1 MSRVAVTVPASTA
14 NLGPG
19 FDCLSLALER
29 HNDLELEVGGKGL
42 RFEIE
47 GEGADCLPR
56 DYSNL
61 IVRAILRVF
70 AELGLPSP
78 GLSLRAV
85 NRIPVGSGLGS
96 SAAAIVAGLAVANAV
111 SGSQLS
117 KERLLRLAY
126 ELDGHADN
134 VTAVLFGGLN
144 MVGVGPEGL
153 LSRQVPL
160 PDIKVAL
167 ALPALHLTTTTMRR
181 ALPRKV
187 PLADAVYNLGRTALT
202 IEALRHEDYDL
213 LAWSMQDRLHQPY
226 RKRSIPGYDAAMAAA
241 KAAGAAAVVL
251 SGAGPGL
258 VAFARA
264 NHDKIADA
272 MADAFRAAGV
282 PARTLVLQV
291 DRKGVQVRPEMIV

>member
-1 MSRVAVTVPASTA
+1 MRGIVVPERSEDFTTDPVELFFDLGYVLAFSQLVGHLVHHPDWAGVGEVA
-14 NLGPG
+14 LL
-19 FDCLSLALER
+19 FWLLW
-29 HNDLELEVGGKGL
+29 
-42 RFEIE
+42 
-47 GEGADCLPR
+47 LPWQQFTW
-56 DYSNL
+56 
-61 IVRAILRVF
+61 A
-70 AELGLPSP
+70 
-78 GLSLRAV
+78 
-85 NRIPVGSGLGS
+85 
-96 SAAAIVAGLAVANAV
+96 ANAV

-160 PDIKVAL
+160 PDIRVAL
-167 ALPALHLTTTTMRR
+167 ALPALNLTTTTMRR

-226 RKRSIPGYDAAMAAA
+226 RKRFIPGYDAAMAAA

-264 NHDKIADA
+264 DHEKIADA

-282 PARTLVLQV
+282 RASTLVLRV